1 MSLPKNFLWG
11 GATAANQCEGAWN
24 EGNKGLSNAD
34 VLPFGKDRMPVIKGD
49 VEVFEPDQTHYYPTH
64 TAIDF

>member
-1 MSLPKNFLWG
+1 MG
-11 GATAANQCEGAWN
+11 GAIAANQCEGAWN

-49 VEVFEPDQTHYYPTH
+49 VEVFEPDTLLSDAQQLISIYHRYKK
-64 TAIDF
+64 DM